1 MKTPHKTED
10 EHLYEAR
17 ERLIEAALPHV
28 VFDGWSAATLNAAI
42 AESGVDAELAR
53 LAFPRGGIDMALAFH
68 RRADRALADELA
80 AMNAGADLESMRI
93 RDRIAHCVRRRIEL
107 VAEHRDAV
115 RRGATLLALPLHAPE
130 GARAIWETADIIWTA
145 CGDTATDYNWYTKRM
160 ILGSVYSATVL
171 YWLGDASP
179 NFANTWAF
187 LERRIEDIM
196 RFEKTKAQLSENPL
210 VRAAMWGPMQ
220 VLNMVRAPG
229 APPDAPPEAPDPDHG
244 PS

>member
-10 EHLYEAR
+10 EHVSEAR

-28 VFDGWSAATLNAAI
+28 VFDGWSAATLDAAI
-42 AESGVDAELAR
+42 AESGVDAGLAR
-53 LAFPRGGIDMALAFH
+53 QAFPRAGIDMALAFH

-80 AMNAGADLESMRI
+80 PESDGADLDDMRI
-93 RDRIAHCVRRRIEL
+93 RDRITHCVRRRIEL

-115 RRGATLLALPLHAPE
+115 RRGATLLALPLHAAE

-160 ILGSVYSATVL
+160 ILGSVFSATVL

-187 LERRIEDIM
+187 LDRRIEDIM
-196 RFEKTKAQLSENPL
+196 RFEKTKAQLNDNPL
-210 VRAAMWGPMQ
+210 VRAALWGPMQ

-229 APPDAPPEAPDPDHG
+229 APPETSGETPEPEHG
-244 PS
+244 PR